1 MAVGNIIATIMRTQD
16 ARNSGA
22 RRPRGGEP
30 IVISM
35 VASPCC
41 QTSTA
46 HAAAANAKSK
56 TSMTLCSSRS
66 GPGWALSS
74 AVSPM
79 ARNATAMRMIPGR

>member
-1 MAVGNIIATIMRTQD
+1 MAVGNIIATIMTTHD

-22 RRPRGGEP
+22 GRGEA

-35 VASPCC
+35 VPSPCC

-56 TSMTLCSSRS
+56 TNMTLCSSRS
-66 GPGWALSS
+66 GAGWALSS
-74 AVSPM
+74 VVSQQIATSSWTLNP
-79 ARNATAMRMIPGR
+79 AR

>member
-1 MAVGNIIATIMRTQD
+1 MATIMTTQD

-22 RRPRGGEP
+22 RRPMGGEA

-46 HAAAANAKSK
+46 HAAAASAKSK
-56 TSMTLCSSRS
+56 TNMTLC
-66 GPGWALSS
+66 
-74 AVSPM
+74 
-79 ARNATAMRMIPGR
+79 